1 MMARKDES
9 LISSYDTRLHE
20 FMLEIA
26 SDLLDPIKVTFDS
39 KMSETLKKFAI
50 FLNLDCLLISDN
62 YEDLKKGTHF
72 YSFQHIMF
80 NNQKVS
86 NLPIK
91 MIGESLL
98 AKHQKDLPLIVE
110 DAQSIEQNSPLYL
123 FIKTTSLKSLYAIP
137 LSQDQVLMGYI
148 LLIDYKSKR
157 EWTLVEHRMIDAFS
171 KWIAFA
177 MVREKTAHEMLDLK
191 KKAQSASEAKTE
203 FLSNMSHEI
212 RTPLSGIYNAFY
224 LLETTELTQDQKAY
238 LDLGRASID
247 QLSILVDQ
255 IFHVVDDAKATS
267 ITQYEPFHLEDEM
280 NRLYL
285 SQKHLAEEKGLK
297 FYLDFDYNM
306 TSDFLTDGYKLK
318 QILIHLLS
326 NAFKFTKEGHVTLK
340 IEKVLE
346 KDTLKF
352 SVIDTGVGMDPNSLT
367 ELTEIFHQKDTSSKR
382 SYQGAGLGL
391 SIISDLLDKLD
402 SKLNI
407 ESQLNL
413 GSTFSFE
420 LPYQWTMKYDYPAL
434 KHKKAKYFKDQTS
447 ISDLEKCLHSMGI
460 ETQSDLE
467 SSIHADFLIYE
478 KPIKDVQEIKMNQE
492 LYGHAQTLQIARSMS
507 QSKKFKGI
515 DIWISLPTSRSLIYQ
530 DITSKLSTTVKQK
543 ENNAFKNIL
552 SGYALVVDDNR
563 LNRIA
568 LESILHKQGV
578 RSKSAKSGVEA
589 IEAVKNEHFD
599 IILMDVQMPM
609 MDGIEAT
616 RRIRALG
623 KKYQS
628 IPIIA
633 ITANAF
639 FNDYDLM
646 KNVQINDVIFK
657 PIDIEHLTQVLR
669 KFINTGTHIQI
680 PDELSIFDEKDF
692 EARFLGSED
701 IAKEVMTY
709 YIEVYPSDLE
719 KIHQAVLKKDEKE
732 IIETAHYFKG
742 SCSYLSGK
750 RVVWL
755 LQLMME
761 QAKNRQ
767 LEFMTT
773 CFELL
778 SLETEL
784 LVDEIKKKIKGKD

>member
-1 MMARKDES
+1 MARKDENS
-9 LISSYDTRLHE
+9 ISSYEARLHE
-20 FMLEIA
+20 MMHEIA
-26 SDLLDPIKVTFDS
+26 SDLLNPSQSTFNS
-39 KMSETLKKFAI
+39 KMSEILKKIAT
-50 FLNLDCLLISDN
+50 FLNLDCLFVSDH
-62 YEDLKKGTHF
+62 YEDLPKGTHF
-72 YSFQHIMF
+72 YNFQHLMF
-80 NNQKVS
+80 QNHNLLD
-86 NLPIK
+86 LPIRL
-91 MIGESLL
+91 IGEQLL
-98 AKHQKDLPLIVE
+98 SKHQKDLPLIVE
-110 DAQSIEQNSPLYL
+110 DADAILNDSPLYP
-123 FIKTTSLKSLYAIP
+123 FFESTSMKSFYAIP
-137 LSQDQVLMGYI
+137 LIQDHVLIGYI
-148 LLIDYKSKR
+148 ALIDYKSKR
-157 EWTLVEHRMIDAFS
+157 QWTMTEHQLLDTFS
-171 KWIAFA
+171 KWIAHA
-177 MVREKTAHEMLDLK
+177 IVREKIDHEMLELK
-191 KKAQSASEAKTE
+191 KKAQSSNETKTE

-224 LLETTELTQDQKAY
+224 LIETTELTQDQKSY

-255 IFHVVDDAKATS
+255 IFHVVDDSKET
-267 ITQYEPFHLEDEM
+267 TMTKHEPFHLEDEM

-285 SQKHLAEEKGLK
+285 SQKHLAEEKGLI
-297 FYLDFDYNM
+297 FHLDFDYNIK
-306 TSDFLTDGYKLK
+306 TDFLTDGYKLK
-318 QILIHLLS
+318 QILMHLLS
-326 NAFKFTKEGHVTLK
+326 NAFKFTHEGQVKLK
-340 IEKVLE
+340 IEKLKE
-346 KDTLKF
+346 KDFLKF
-352 SVIDTGVGMDPNSLT
+352 SVIDTGIGMDPNSLD
-367 ELTEIFHQKDTSSKR
+367 ELTEIFHQEDTSSKR

-391 SIISDLLDKLD
+391 SIVSDLIVKLD
-402 SKLNI
+402 SKLDI
-407 ESQLNL
+407 ESELNR

-420 LPYQWTMKYDYPAL
+420 MPYQWTTKYDYQAV
-434 KHKKAKYFKDQTS
+434 KDKIARYFKDQTS
-447 ISDLEKCLHSMGI
+447 SSDLEACLSSMGI
-460 ETQSDLE
+460 ETQSE
-467 SSIHADFLIYE
+467 HEKTVHADFLVYE
-478 KPIKDVQEIKMNQE
+478 KPIKDLQEIKMNQE
-492 LYGHAQTLQIARSMS
+492 LFGHAQTVQIARLMP
-507 QSKKFKGI
+507 QNRKFKGV
-515 DIWISLPTSRSLIYQ
+515 DLWINMPTSRNVIYQ
-530 DITSKLSTTVKQK
+530 ELTAKLSTTIKQK
-543 ENNAFKNIL
+543 DNNAFKNVL

-657 PIDIEHLTQVLR
+657 PIDVEHLTQVLR

-709 YIEVYPSDLE
+709 FIEVYQVDLD
-719 KIHQAVLKKDEKE
+719 KIADAVLKKDEKE

-742 SCSYLSGK
+742 SCSYLSAK

-767 LEFMTT
+767 LELMST
-773 CFELL
+773 CLELL
-778 SLETEL
+778 KIETKL
-784 LVDEIKKKIKGKD
+784 LVKEIEKKIMSKD